1 MAPRTPT
8 CATSRSRPRAPT
20 SSAHS
25 GRRRASSSRGPLP
38 DLARSLS
45 DRVQPEESETE
56 EEAISR
62 WLQEFSVYRKKDYRR
77 NLNRFMGFVAQSSRL
92 LDDWFPNSFQ
102 VEYAALELGWLSN
115 KSLRQKLHCKVSAAD
130 VDAPVTIGRTAV
142 SVDNKALRSVC
153 QNSLV
158 VSVLYL
164 AEPANRKVLLLGSAA
179 SRPVLQWHT
188 EQSRMVRS
196 VDESFSWLPGQ
207 CSGMFMDH
215 IKGVLAALED
225 EDALRVA
232 GFAGLVDMRNSRK
245 PRLEDVWQDDEIA
258 ELFGSLAWAL
268 ASARQERCAWMLNLW
283 PVSFVRLLGEGK
295 VSEACLRQ
303 VKADYDAYTALEAQQ
318 NRTQLMTDVLRR
330 FPFGTTSVRQ
340 IVQGLISSGWKV
352 SPLLAELL
360 KSRFRAIA
368 ATQLLEDCNNVQKD
382 EKANQGCA
390 GTNRFRTPQRCF
402 STLLATQPEAR
413 MHRFSPLKVN
423 QPLTNK
429 ALVLCKER
437 FVPTVAHQSLK
448 LSDLVST
455 KQDVGWFSPSAANVG
470 LPCADAAMLL
480 EAQRQGTFRCMDGCW
495 AGFFAQVAHTV
506 CFRMPETMLTPRAP
520 GMWA

>member
-1 MAPRTPT
+1 M
-8 CATSRSRPRAPT
+8 
-20 SSAHS
+20 
-25 GRRRASSSRGPLP
+25 
-38 DLARSLS
+38 
-45 DRVQPEESETE
+45 
-56 EEAISR
+56 
-62 WLQEFSVYRKKDYRR
+62 YRKNDDRC

-92 LDDWFPNSFQ
+92 LGDWFPSSFQ
-102 VEYAALELGWLSN
+102 VEHAALEWGWLSN

-130 VDAPVTIGRTAV
+130 VDALVTTGRTAV

-164 AEPANRKVLLLGSAA
+164 AEPANRKVLLLGLAA
-179 SRPVLQWHT
+179 SRPVLHWHT

-196 VDESFSWLPGQ
+196 VGESFSWLLGQ

-225 EDALRVA
+225 EDAMRAA
-232 GFAGLVDMRNSRK
+232 GFTGLVDMRNSTK
-245 PRLEDVWQDDEIA
+245 PRPEDVWQDDEIA
-258 ELFGSLAWAL
+258 ELFGPLAWAL
-268 ASARQERCAWMLNLW
+268 ASARQERCAWVLNMW

-303 VKADYDAYTALEAQQ
+303 VKADCDAYTALEAQH
-318 NRTQLMTDVLRR
+318 NRTQQLMTDVLRR
-330 FPFGTTSVRQ
+330 SPFGTTSVCQ

-360 KSRFRAIA
+360 KSRFRAIV
-368 ATQLLEDCNNVQKD
+368 ATQLIEDCNNVQKN
-382 EKANQGCA
+382 EEANQGCA

-402 STLLATQPEAR
+402 STLVAKQPEAR

-448 LSDLVST
+448 FSDLVST
-455 KQDVGWFSPSAANVG
+455 RQDAGWFSPSAANVG

-495 AGFFAQVAHTV
+495 AGFFAQVAHKV
-506 CFRMPETMLTPRAP
+506 CFPLALLVCRLEALPQVCRFGHARRA
-520 GMWA
+520 A